1 MSRLSVKN
9 ACHTNSYY
17 ENCTIGIFSLQKV
30 GEKLA
35 FSVEKNEGKNYLFFC
50 EENWH
55 NFFLFC
61 KKPEKF
67 YFCFDLITR

>member
-9 ACHTNSYY
+9 ACHTISYY

-35 FSVEKNEGKNYLFFC
+35 FSVKKNEGKNYLFFA
-50 EENWH
+50 
-55 NFFLFC
+55 
-61 KKPEKF
+61 KKTDIIS
-67 YFCFDLITR
+67 FCFVRNQKSFIFVLI